1 MSDGVQSS
9 TVPLQIAILDEND
22 NSPLF
27 DPDSV
32 SIPLS
37 EGTNIGTQLT
47 VAMATD
53 EDVGSSG
60 MITYSLESDASQQLF
75 SINPTSGVITLV
87 RTLDYEMEQMHML
100 TVIATDSGTN
110 PLNGTLDITIVVT
123 DINDSPPVITNYT
136 MSPSVSEDAPIGT
149 IVGVVMAQDG
159 DLGPDSGNLV
169 YVIVSGDGGR
179 FAIHNTTGEI
189 TVARVLDREAQDQY
203 ELLIRVSQ

>member
-9 TVPLQIAILDEND
+9 TVPLEIAILDEND

-32 SIPLS
+32 LIPLS
-37 EGTNIGTQLT
+37 EGTNIGTQVT

-100 TVIATDSGTN
+100 TVVATDSGTN

-136 MSPSVSEDAPIGT
+136 MAPSVSEDAPIGT
-149 IVGVVMAQDG
+149 VVGVVTAQDG

-169 YVIVSGDGGR
+169 YVIVSGDEGR
-179 FAIHNTTGEI
+179 FAIHNTTGVI
-189 TVARVLDREAQDQY
+189 TVAGVLDREAQDQY